1 MKNGKSNQRKQFWID
16 PSFQRRYLRMI
27 TAIAL
32 LTLVYGTVLPL
43 VIGFT
48 LDPPQ
53 TPLGWALLI
62 IIGTMMVGA
71 IWMIIAHLGIRASHK
86 LCGPV
91 YRIRAELEAIERGEI
106 PKPIVLREDDELQD
120 LAVAFNKLI
129 GMVSEQ
135 RAAGAVQVAPSG
147 AVPAQANDSD
157 HEEVRLR
164 EAS

>member
-1 MKNGKSNQRKQFWID
+1 MKKGKSNQRKQFWID

-43 VIGFT
+43 VI
-48 LDPPQ
+48 
-53 TPLGWALLI
+53 
-62 IIGTMMVGA
+62 IGTMMVGA

-86 LCGPV
+86 LCGPI
-91 YRIRAELEAIERGEI
+91 YRILAELKAIDRGEL

-120 LAVAFNKLI
+120 LAKAFNKLVA
-129 GMVSEQ
+129 MVSEQ
-135 RAAGAVQVAPSG
+135 RAAGAVHVAPSG
-147 AVPAQANDSD
+147 PAPAEANDSD

>member
-1 MKNGKSNQRKQFWID
+1 MTKGKSNQRKQFWID

-32 LTLVYGTVLPL
+32 MTLVYGTVLPL

-48 LDPPQ
+48 LDPPK
-53 TPLGWALLI
+53 TPFGWALLI

-91 YRIRAELEAIERGEI
+91 YRIRAELEAIDRGEI
-106 PKPIVLREDDELQD
+106 PKRIVLREDDELQD
-120 LAVAFNKLI
+120 LAEAFNKLI
-129 GMVSEQ
+129 GMVAEQ
-135 RAAGAVQVAPSG
+135 RTAGAVQMASSG
-147 AVPAQANDSD
+147 PVSAEANDSD
-157 HEEVRLR
+157 HEDIRLR